1 MLVKES
7 DIQPEDVPYLVAMA
21 LKQNDELSK
30 KIKDIEGAL
39 GQAKKENQRM
49 REQIDAANTQNCN
62 LQGQLMEANDRI
74 AKLVKQQ
81 TASERTASSL
91 QEQLQTMKTRI
102 QSLAKCVLKQTSAPA
117 SQPQDRATSSTKG
130 TPLAAFP
137 SSAPTKRR
145 RPRLSA
151 QTTIAA
157 PAQPV
162 RHTVAKKTTTR
173 PKAAA
178 RPRAAAH
185 VSLTGI
191 QEQTAGRAMQ
201 SYNQLAR
208 LSGFDA
214 REQREAFL
222 KDYDVIPISCTNDN
236 ERMSAPGTPPIFRT
250 APSALKAHAWAVPL
264 GGSLYAVLP
273 RSNITY
279 DSTLHTAD
287 ALREAFDSNYDAGA
301 YNTIELQS
309 PALFQ
314 NIGDT
319 WTIAEKGRLRLL

>member
-1 MLVKES
+1 
-7 DIQPEDVPYLVAMA
+7 
-21 LKQNDELSK
+21 
-30 KIKDIEGAL
+30 
-39 GQAKKENQRM
+39 
-49 REQIDAANTQNCN
+49 
-62 LQGQLMEANDRI
+62 
-74 AKLVKQQ
+74 
-81 TASERTASSL
+81 
-91 QEQLQTMKTRI
+91 
-102 QSLAKCVLKQTSAPA
+102 
-117 SQPQDRATSSTKG
+117 
-130 TPLAAFP
+130 
-137 SSAPTKRR
+137 
-145 RPRLSA
+145 
-151 QTTIAA
+151 
-157 PAQPV
+157 
-162 RHTVAKKTTTR
+162 
-173 PKAAA
+173 
-178 RPRAAAH
+178 
-185 VSLTGI
+185 
-191 QEQTAGRAMQ
+191 MQ